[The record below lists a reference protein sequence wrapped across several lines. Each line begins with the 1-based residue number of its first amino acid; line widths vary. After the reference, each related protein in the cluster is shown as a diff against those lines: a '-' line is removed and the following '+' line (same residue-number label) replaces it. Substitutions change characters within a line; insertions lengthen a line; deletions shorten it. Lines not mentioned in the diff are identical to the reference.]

1 MLLSWT
7 GCASIGLSI
16 VAWTRDSQYLAD
28 KQQKK
33 KSRTDYDKLLLVWDN
48 STQYCGITISLKTL
62 LSIVY
67 DVSYGVEILVINW
80 KNNNKKVAPSME
92 IWRISCQVMRLY
104 EGVNTITY
112 VSTTY
117 VLTIIVDL
125 FNTIQE
131 VSAVIGTAVPHR

>member
-131 VSAVIGTAVPHR
+131 VSALIGTAVPHR

>member
-104 EGVNTITY
+104 EGVNTIT

-131 VSAVIGTAVPHR
+131 VSALIGTAVPHR

>member
-92 IWRISCQVMRLY
+92 IWRISCQVTRLY
-104 EGVNTITY
+104 EGVNTIT

-131 VSAVIGTAVPHR
+131 VSALIGTAVPHR